1 MNLKRILLLF
11 LIFSIFSL
19 ATVSFVFGQNVTEKK
34 EVQNDNLLAKADEFL
49 FFKDYNHALPV
60 FLKLDSLNPK
70 NAVVNYSIGLCYLKS
85 TANKKKAIP
94 YLEFAAG
101 NIRSGVTKE
110 SESASEV
117 PIEVYLNLARAYH
130 LDYKLDDAINMF
142 EKYKTFLKK
151 ESLEYAQADIE
162 INMCKVAKG
171 LMSRPV
177 KAEIKNIESV
187 NSSYPDYG
195 PVISAD
201 ESVLI
206 FTSRRPGG
214 STETLTPTGE
224 YYEDIY
230 ISYKIND
237 KWTNPVSIGGNINT
251 SGHEAS
257 IGLSADGQQLFIYRD
272 DNTDGNIYVCDLN
285 GETWSTPKKL
295 GSNINTKAWEPS
307 ASLSA
312 DGGTLYFVSDRK
324 GGFGGRDIYKSRK
337 LPDGTWGLAENLGN
351 IINTAFNEDGPFI
364 HPDGKTLYFSS
375 NCPNSMGGFDIFS
388 STCNDY
394 NIWTAPENVGYPINT
409 TDDDI
414 FYVLSASGKHA
425 YYSTFRTEGKGEK
438 DIYMLT
444 LETPKETPLTVL
456 SGNIKLDPAAMAS
469 ARIVVTD
476 NETGDLIG
484 IYTPNSKSGKYLLIL
499 PPGKD
504 YNIAVEAEGHLFHSE
519 NINVPANSAYNE
531 VHKAIELSP
540 LKAGEK
546 IVLQNIFFDVN
557 KADLTKKSQTEL
569 DRIYRTMVQNPSL
582 KIQIS
587 AHTDSDASAEYN
599 QNLSERRA
607 QSVVDYLS
615 ERGIDKTRLTSKG
628 YGETKPI
635 APNDTPENKQ
645 LNRRTEFEIL
655 SY

>member
-1 MNLKRILLLF
+1 MQTKYIYLTFFLLL
-11 LIFSIFSL
+11 LTIPSL
-19 ATVSFVFGQNVTEKK
+19 LLAQKTLSTKSS
-34 EVQNDNLLAKADEFL
+34 QNDELLNKAEEFM
-49 FFKDYNHALPV
+49 FFKDYIHALPV
-60 FLKLDSLNPK
+60 FLKLDSLNPQ
-70 NAVVNYSIGLCYLKS
+70 NAVVNYSIGVCYLKS
-85 TANKKKAIP
+85 ISNKKKAIP

-101 NIRSGVTKE
+101 NIRSTMT
-110 SESASEV
+110 ESAGNATEV
-117 PIEVYLNLARAYH
+117 PVEVYMNLARAYH
-130 LDYKLDDAINMF
+130 LDYKLDEAIGMF

-151 ESLEYAQADIE
+151 EDPLYKQAEVE
-162 INMCKVAKG
+162 ISMCKIAKG
-171 LMSRPV
+171 QMAHPV
-177 KAEIKNIESV
+177 KANIKNIESV

-214 STETLTPTGE
+214 SNEKMTPSGE

-230 ISYKIND
+230 ISYKIDD
-237 KWTNPVSIGGNINT
+237 KWTNPVSIGGNINS

-257 IGLSADGQQLFIYRD
+257 IGLSADGQQLFIYKD
-272 DNTDGNIYVCDLN
+272 DNNDGNIYVCNLN
-285 GETWSTPKKL
+285 GDTWSTPVKL

-312 DGGTLYFVSDRK
+312 DGTTLYFVSDRK
-324 GGFGGRDIYKSRK
+324 EGYGGRDIYKSRK
-337 LPDGTWGLAENLGN
+337 LPDGSWGLSQNLGN
-351 IINTAFNEDGPFI
+351 SINSSYDEDGPFI

-375 NCPNSMGGFDIFS
+375 NGPNSMGGFDIFS
-388 STCNDY
+388 STLTDINT
-394 NIWTAPENVGYPINT
+394 WSAPENVGYPINT

-425 YYSTFRTEGKGEK
+425 YYSTFKPEGKGEK
-438 DIYMLT
+438 DIYMIT
-444 LETPKETPLTVL
+444 LDKPKETPLTVL
-456 SGNIKLDPAAMAS
+456 SGYIKMDAAALAS

-484 IYTPNSKSGKYLLIL
+484 IYTPNSKTGKYLLIL

-504 YNIAVEAEGHLFHSE
+504 YNVAVEADGHLFHSE
-519 NINVPANSAYNE
+519 NINVPLNSEYAE
-531 VHKAIELSP
+531 IHRAIELAP
-540 LKAGEK
+540 LKAGQK
-546 IVLQNIFFDVN
+546 IILNNIFFNVN
-557 KADLTKKSQTEL
+557 KADLTKNSQTEL
-569 DRIYRTMVQNPSL
+569 DRIFRTMNQNPTL

-587 AHTDSDASAEYN
+587 AHTDSDASDEYN
-599 QNLSERRA
+599 QSLSERRA
-607 QSVVDYLS
+607 QSVVDYLT
-615 ERGIDKTRLTSKG
+615 ERGVDKTRMVSKG
-628 YGETKPI
+628 FGETKPI